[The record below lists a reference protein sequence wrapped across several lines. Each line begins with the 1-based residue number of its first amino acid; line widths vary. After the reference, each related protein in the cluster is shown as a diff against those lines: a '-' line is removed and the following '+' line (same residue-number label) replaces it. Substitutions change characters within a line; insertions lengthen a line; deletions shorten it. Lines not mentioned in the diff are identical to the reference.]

1 MAISIHPKKNSNED
15 IPPST
20 LTYRWFLS
28 YRMMTASIVH
38 MMNANL
44 GMAMVCMVDEDYSPS
59 IKNESNNAL
68 EYELKNFTSVFGAAP
83 RVHWSS
89 EDQGWIFAA
98 FNAGL
103 LCMLF
108 TGFLADKFNAKYMII
123 VSVLLASM
131 ANIAIPLTATF
142 NVGYAIAA
150 RFMVG
155 LAEALLQPAINSLV
169 TRWFPASE
177 RSYALGLATGGRQFG
192 TLLIIPTAGALCAQN
207 IFLGGWPSIFYVS
220 AFSGLLFVL
229 IYILVG
235 ADKPSKQNCIS
246 KGELTF
252 ITVANSLEQ
261 MGQKRINRKVPWKC
275 ILKSPP
281 VWAALVSVVCHEF
294 PLMTMIMFLPAYLHD
309 VHHYDSTQNGIY
321 SALPTLALWIS
332 KITSSWLN
340 TWLQE
345 NTKWGVSYI
354 SRVLNAIGSIGLS
367 LFMLG
372 ATFLDSSRA
381 SLAVV
386 LLCFSMF
393 FTGLHTP
400 GCQAALVAVA
410 PAFSGAITGLTFFFV
425 AISGIINPGMTKLIV
440 RNGSASEWNIVFYI
454 STFIGLI
461 PVVVFS
467 WWGSADIQNWAKGPS
482 STPSTTSCPTLAT
495 IESISEEKNEVKQ
508 KEYPQKIEEKY

>member
-59 IKNESNNAL
+59 IKNESNAL

-177 RSYALGLATGGRQFG
+177 RSYALGLATGGRQF
-192 TLLIIPTAGALCAQN
+192 
-207 IFLGGWPSIFYVS
+207 
-220 AFSGLLFVL
+220 
-229 IYILVG
+229 
-235 ADKPSKQNCIS
+235 
-246 KGELTF
+246 
-252 ITVANSLEQ
+252 VANSLEQ

-309 VHHYDSTQNGIY
+309 
-321 SALPTLALWIS
+321 ALPTLALWIS

-354 SRVLNAIGSIGLS
+354 SRVLNAIG
-367 LFMLG
+367 
-372 ATFLDSSRA
+372 
-381 SLAVV
+381 
-386 LLCFSMF
+386 
-393 FTGLHTP
+393 
-400 GCQAALVAVA
+400 
-410 PAFSGAITGLTFFFV
+410 
-425 AISGIINPGMTKLIV
+425 N
-440 RNGSASEWNIVFYI
+440 
-454 STFIGLI
+454 
-461 PVVVFS
+461 
-467 WWGSADIQNWAKGPS
+467 
-482 STPSTTSCPTLAT
+482 
-495 IESISEEKNEVKQ
+495 
-508 KEYPQKIEEKY
+508 